1 MSTPVTELSELR
13 RRLSRVILVHV
24 GLSVGFALL
33 AAGGVSSPAGR
44 AGAFAV
50 PWLVIGAAGAL
61 GASLIAAAAWRL
73 RAGLAA
79 GRSSGSRWAVRWEA
93 SARLGMALAAAVAL
107 AAGVAVAPAGSERGF
122 VIGVDAALA
131 GALALFALAAGDV
144 RRAVRSS
151 ERTAASSAG

>member
-1 MSTPVTELSELR
+1 MSMPVAELSELR
-13 RRLSRVILVHV
+13 RRLSRVVLVHV
-24 GLSVGFALL
+24 ALSVGFALL
-33 AAGGVSSPAGR
+33 VAGGVSSPAGR

-61 GASLIAAAAWRL
+61 GALLIAAAAWRL

-79 GRSSGSRWAVRWEA
+79 GRSPGNRWAVRWEA

-144 RRAVRSS
+144 RRAARSA
-151 ERTAASSAG
+151 ERTAASPAG

>member
-1 MSTPVTELSELR
+1 MSTSVTELSELR
-13 RRLSRVILVHV
+13 RRLTRVILVHV
-24 GLSVGFALL
+24 ALSVGFALL
-33 AAGGVSSPAGR
+33 AAGGVSSSAGR

-50 PWLVIGAAGAL
+50 PWLVIGVAGAL
-61 GASLIAAAAWRL
+61 GALLIAAAAWQL
-73 RAGLAA
+73 RA

-107 AAGVAVAPAGSERGF
+107 AVGVAVAPAGSERGF

>member
-1 MSTPVTELSELR
+1 MSTSVTELSELR

-24 GLSVGFALL
+24 GLSAGFALL
-33 AAGGVSSPAGR
+33 AVGGVSSSAGR

-50 PWLVIGAAGAL
+50 PWLVIGVAGAL
-61 GASLIAAAAWRL
+61 GALLIAAAAWRL
-73 RAGLAA
+73 RAGLTTV
-79 GRSSGSRWAVRWEA
+79 RSSGGRWAVRWEA

-107 AAGVAVAPAGSERGF
+107 AVGVAVAPAGSERGF

>member
-1 MSTPVTELSELR
+1 MSTSVTELSELR

-24 GLSVGFALL
+24 GLSAGFALL
-33 AAGGVSSPAGR
+33 AVGGVSSSAGR

-50 PWLVIGAAGAL
+50 PWLVIGVAGAL
-61 GASLIAAAAWRL
+61 GALLIAAAWRL
-73 RAGLAA
+73 RAGLTTV
-79 GRSSGSRWAVRWEA
+79 RSSGGRWAVRWEA

-107 AAGVAVAPAGSERGF
+107 AVGVAVAPAGSERGF